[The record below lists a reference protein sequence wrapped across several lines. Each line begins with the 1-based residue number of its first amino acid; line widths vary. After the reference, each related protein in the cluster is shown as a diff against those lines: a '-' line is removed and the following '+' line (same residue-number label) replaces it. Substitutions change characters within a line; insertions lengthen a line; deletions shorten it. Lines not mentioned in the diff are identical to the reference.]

1 MKPRRVGPRSAAPA
15 NVGRITFGRAEDE
28 TNAGVPWYRP
38 AALARWGVRCK
49 ATGRLLR
56 RLEAGEALWA
66 PHGAGGKYFVSRDIA
81 VRVALAHNGTV
92 VAVDAAGRPT
102 R

>member
-1 MKPRRVGPRSAAPA
+1 MSRRSEHVGSFR
-15 NVGRITFGRAEDE
+15 RAEDE
-28 TNAGVPWYRP
+28 TGGGIAWYRP

-49 ATGRLLR
+49 ATGRLLA
-56 RLEAGEALWA
+56 RLSGGEAVWA
-66 PHGAGGKYFVSRDIA
+66 PHGGPGKCWLGRDIA

-92 VAVDAAGRPT
+92 VAVDVTGRPT